1 MVSLLDFSVVK
12 KYDFNGPV
20 LEAIFQVSSSD
31 ILVITPFGVHY
42 LSASSDSIEES
53 VRQIDSSMVET
64 SYYDHRSNH
73 LYLCGSQ

>member
-1 MVSLLDFSVVK
+1 MVSLLDFSVIRK
-12 KYDFNGPV
+12 FDFNGPIV
-20 LEAIFQVSSSD
+20 EAIFQVNSSD

-42 LSASSDSIEES
+42 LSASYYSIRES

-73 LYLCGSQ
+73 LYLCSFQ